1 MFIFIK
7 KQEVIRMLLFR
18 EDIAL
23 GVIKEIGEDDIVLLV
38 KDEELTIKITREQV
52 RELAIH
58 VMNQENMLVPV
69 NVKTHELFFDTAE
82 RWNEEEMEE
91 LQRASERVGEE
102 HE

>member
-1 MFIFIK
+1 
-7 KQEVIRMLLFR
+7 MLLFR

-23 GVIKEIGEDDIVLLV
+23 GVIKEVGEGEFVLLV
-38 KDEELTIKITREQV
+38 KEEELTIKITREQEE
-52 RELAIH
+52 ELVVH

-82 RWNEEEMEE
+82 KWNEEEMEE
-91 LQRASERVGEE
+91 LQKASERVGED

>member
-1 MFIFIK
+1 
-7 KQEVIRMLLFR
+7 
-18 EDIAL
+18 
-23 GVIKEIGEDDIVLLV
+23 VIKEIGEGELVLLV
-38 KDEELTIKITREQV
+38 KDEELTIKITREQEE
-52 RELAIH
+52 ELAVH

-91 LQRASERVGEE
+91 LQKASERVGED

>member
-1 MFIFIK
+1 
-7 KQEVIRMLLFR
+7 MLLFH

-23 GVIKEIGEDDIVLLV
+23 GVIKAIGEGELILLV
-38 KDEELTIKITREQV
+38 KDKELTINITREQEE
-52 RELAIH
+52 ELAVH

-82 RWNEEEMEE
+82 RWNEEDMEE
-91 LQRASERVGEE
+91 LQRASERVGED

>member
-1 MFIFIK
+1 
-7 KQEVIRMLLFR
+7 MLLFH

-23 GVIKEIGEDDIVLLV
+23 GVIKEVGEGELILLV
-38 KDEELTIKITREQV
+38 KEEELTIKFTREQEE
-52 RELAIH
+52 ELAVH

-69 NVKTHELFFDTAE
+69 NVKTHEKLFFDTAE

-91 LQRASERVGEE
+91 LQKASERVGED

>member
-1 MFIFIK
+1 
-7 KQEVIRMLLFR
+7 MLLFR

-23 GVIKEIGEDDIVLLV
+23 GVIKEVGEGELVLLV
-38 KDEELTIKITREQV
+38 KEDELTIKITREQEK
-52 RELAIH
+52 ELAVH

-69 NVKTHELFFDTAE
+69 NVKTHEIFFDTAE

-91 LQRASERVGEE
+91 LQKASERVGED

>member
-1 MFIFIK
+1 
-7 KQEVIRMLLFR
+7 MLLFR

-23 GVIKEIGEDDIVLLV
+23 GVIKAIGEGELVLLV
-38 KDEELTIKITREQV
+38 KEEELTIKITREQEK
-52 RELAIH
+52 ELAVH

-69 NVKTHELFFDTAE
+69 NVKTHELFFDTTE

-91 LQRASERVGEE
+91 LQRASERVGED

>member
-1 MFIFIK
+1 
-7 KQEVIRMLLFR
+7 MLLFR

-23 GVIKEIGEDDIVLLV
+23 GVIKEIGEDEIVLLV
-38 KDEELTIKITREQV
+38 KEEELTIKITREQV

-69 NVKTHELFFDTAE
+69 NVKTHELFFDTTE

-91 LQRASERVGEE
+91 LQKASERLGED

>member
-1 MFIFIK
+1 MVT
-7 KQEVIRMLLFR
+7 QLSYPT
-18 EDIAL
+18 AL
-23 GVIKEIGEDDIVLLV
+23 GVIKEVGEGELVLLV
-38 KDEELTIKITREQV
+38 KEEELTIKITREQEE
-52 RELAIH
+52 ELAVH

-91 LQRASERVGEE
+91 LQKASERVGED

>member
-1 MFIFIK
+1 
-7 KQEVIRMLLFR
+7 MLLFR

-23 GVIKEIGEDDIVLLV
+23 GVIKEIGEDEIVLLV

-69 NVKTHELFFDTAE
+69 NVKTHELFFDTTE

-91 LQRASERVGEE
+91 LQKASEGLGED

>member
-1 MFIFIK
+1 
-7 KQEVIRMLLFR
+7 MLLFH
-18 EDIAL
+18 EDIVL
-23 GVIKEIGEDDIVLLV
+23 GVIKEVGEGELVLLV
-38 KDEELTIKITREQV
+38 KEDELTIKITREQEE
-52 RELAIH
+52 ELAVH

-91 LQRASERVGEE
+91 LQKASERVGED

>member
-1 MFIFIK
+1 
-7 KQEVIRMLLFR
+7 MLLFH

-38 KDEELTIKITREQV
+38 KEEELTIKITREQV

-69 NVKTHELFFDTAE
+69 NVKTHELFFDTTE
-82 RWNEEEMEE
+82 RWNEEDMEE
-91 LQRASERVGEE
+91 LQRASERVGED

>member
-1 MFIFIK
+1 
-7 KQEVIRMLLFR
+7 MLLFH

-38 KDEELTIKITREQV
+38 KEEELTIKITRKQV

-69 NVKTHELFFDTAE
+69 NVKTHELFFDTSE

-91 LQRASERVGEE
+91 LQKVSERVGEV
-102 HE
+102 HG

>member
-1 MFIFIK
+1 
-7 KQEVIRMLLFR
+7 MLLFQ

-23 GVIKEIGEDDIVLLV
+23 GVIKEVGEGELVLLV
-38 KDEELTIKITREQV
+38 KEEELTIKITREQEE
-52 RELAIH
+52 ELAVH

-69 NVKTHELFFDTAE
+69 NVKTYELFFDTAE

-91 LQRASERVGEE
+91 LQKASERVGED

>member
-1 MFIFIK
+1 
-7 KQEVIRMLLFR
+7 MLLFH

-38 KDEELTIKITREQV
+38 KEEELTIKITKEQV

-69 NVKTHELFFDTAE
+69 NVKTHELYFDTNE
-82 RWNEEEMEE
+82 RWNEEDMEE
-91 LQRASERVGEE
+91 LQKASERLGED

>member
-1 MFIFIK
+1 
-7 KQEVIRMLLFR
+7 MLLFR

-23 GVIKEIGEDDIVLLV
+23 GVIKEVGEGELVLLV
-38 KDEELTIKITREQV
+38 KDEELTIKITREQEE
-52 RELAIH
+52 ELAVH
-58 VMNQENMLVPV
+58 VMNQEDMLVPV

-91 LQRASERVGEE
+91 MQRASERVGED

>member
-1 MFIFIK
+1 
-7 KQEVIRMLLFR
+7 MLLFR

-23 GVIKEIGEDDIVLLV
+23 GVIKEIGEDEIVLLV

-69 NVKTHELFFDTAE
+69 NVKTHELFFDTTE

-91 LQRASERVGEE
+91 LQKASERLGED

>member
-1 MFIFIK
+1 
-7 KQEVIRMLLFR
+7 MLLFR

-23 GVIKEIGEDDIVLLV
+23 GVIKEIGEDEIVLLV
-38 KDEELTIKITREQV
+38 KDEELVIKITKEQV
-52 RELAIH
+52 RELAVH

-69 NVKTHELFFDTAE
+69 NVKTHELFFETAE

-91 LQRASERVGEE
+91 IKKASERVGED

>member
-1 MFIFIK
+1 
-7 KQEVIRMLLFR
+7 MLLFH
-18 EDIAL
+18 EDMAL
-23 GVIKEIGEDDIVLLV
+23 GVIKEIGEDELVLLV

-52 RELAIH
+52 RELAVL

-91 LQRASERVGEE
+91 LQKASERVGED